1 LWTQCCQSHSNSNGS
16 TSKRNTY
23 QHRQEAQALHCHGSS
38 AATTTEGDNNKKPKV
53 QKPPL
58 VFSDG
63 RPGVWLDEDVAGDGC
78 WVQLGDHVF
87 MGVECSKKNMRDP
100 ASFKVAAAA
109 AEGAGGSAGSNSSN
123 SSNSSNTHLVWLFRV
138 DRFEG
143 NSMFGRVYQNA
154 ARNLAQP
161 LQLQRRSQ
169 ELCSNKISSILHVL
183 QPSDSSSEALETL
196 TKVEAAWM
204 LEVQAGLCAVET
216 WLSYS

>member
-1 LWTQCCQSHSNSNGS
+1 M
-16 TSKRNTY
+16 
-23 QHRQEAQALHCHGSS
+23 AAAAA
-38 AATTTEGDNNKKPKV
+38 AATDGDNNKKQKV
-53 QKPPL
+53 QKPPP

-63 RPGVWLDEDVAGDGC
+63 RPGAWLDEDVAGDGC

-109 AEGAGGSAGSNSSN
+109 AEGAGGSAGSSS
-123 SSNSSNTHLVWLFRV
+123 SSSNTHLVWLFRV

-143 NSMFGRVYQNA
+143 NSMFGRFYQNA
-154 ARNLAQP
+154 ARDLAQP
-161 LQLQRRSQ
+161 LQLKRRSQ

-196 TKVEAAWM
+196 TKVEAEWL

-216 WLSYS
+216 

>member
-1 LWTQCCQSHSNSNGS
+1 M
-16 TSKRNTY
+16 
-23 QHRQEAQALHCHGSS
+23 AAAAAAAA
-38 AATTTEGDNNKKPKV
+38 AATEADNNKKQKV
-53 QKPPL
+53 QKPPP
-58 VFSDG
+58 VCSDG
-63 RPGVWLDEDVAGDGC
+63 RPGVWLDEDVAGDWC

-109 AEGAGGSAGSNSSN
+109 AEGAGGSAGSSS
-123 SSNSSNTHLVWLFRV
+123 SSNTHLVWLFRV

-143 NSMFGRVYQNA
+143 NSMFGRFYQNA
-154 ARNLAQP
+154 ARDLAEP

-196 TKVEAAWM
+196 TKVEAEWL

-216 WLSYS
+216 